1 MDSAVNSNQIT
12 ASSDT
17 SSWTFLE
24 GLKQIDATTWLIIFL
39 IFTFAGFNIF
49 VYLAQGTEYLAK
61 VSESITTYTSP
72 IMNSLASAFGDVAGG
87 AVDVTLEGTQKIV
100 SGSASEINK
109 GLSSVQ
115 QAVDQM
121 GKPATKPATPPGAPA
136 PPGGPSPSTAAS
148 LKGQAS
154 ITKADAAQ
162 TTALN
167 NSLNASKPQ
176 QAPANYQADDSNSK
190 IQTGGG
196 KAGWCYIGE
205 DRGFRTCAQV
215 GVNDTCM
222 SGDIFPSQEICINP
236 NLRA

>member
-12 ASSDT
+12 ATD
-17 SSWTFLE
+17 SSWSFLE

-49 VYLAQGTEYLAK
+49 VYLAKGTEYLEK
-61 VSESITTYTSP
+61 VSESITSYSSP
-72 IMNSLASAFGDVAGG
+72 IVNSLATAFGSVLGG

-100 SGSASEINK
+100 TGSASEINK

-121 GKPATKPATPPGAPA
+121 GKPATPPATKPATPP

-154 ITKADAAQ
+154 IAKIDSVQ

-167 NSLNASKPQ
+167 NSLNSSKPQ

>member
-1 MDSAVNSNQIT
+1 MDSVVNSNQIT
-12 ASSDT
+12 ATD

-24 GLKQIDATTWLIIFL
+24 GLKQIDASTWLIIFL

-49 VYLAQGTEYLAK
+49 VYLAKGTEYLEK
-61 VSESITTYTSP
+61 VSESITSYSSP
-72 IMNSLASAFGDVAGG
+72 IVNSLTSAFGSVLGG
-87 AVDVTLEGTQKIV
+87 AADVTLEGTQKIV
-100 SGSASEINK
+100 TGSASEINK

-121 GKPATKPATPPGAPA
+121 GKPATKPATPP

-154 ITKADAAQ
+154 IAKIDSVQ

-167 NSLNASKPQ
+167 NSLNSSKP

>member
-12 ASSDT
+12 ATD

-61 VSESITTYTSP
+61 VSESITSYTSP

-121 GKPATKPATPPGAPA
+121 GKPATATPATPPGAPA
-136 PPGGPSPSTAAS
+136 PATAAS

-154 ITKADAAQ
+154 IAKVDAVQ

>member
-12 ASSDT
+12 ASTDT

-24 GLKQIDATTWLIIFL
+24 GLKQIDATTWLIILL

-49 VYLAQGTEYLAK
+49 VYLSQGTEYLAK
-61 VSESITTYTSP
+61 VSEAISAYTSP
-72 IMNSLASAFGDVAGG
+72 IVNSIASAFGDVAGSV
-87 AVDVTLEGTQKIV
+87 VDVTLEGSQKVV
-100 SGSASEINK
+100 SGSATEINK

-115 QAVDQM
+115 QAVQQM
-121 GKPATKPATPPGAPA
+121 GKPPPATQPPATPPGAPA
-136 PPGGPSPSTAAS
+136 PSTAAS
-148 LKGQAS
+148 SVKGQAS
-154 ITKADAAQ
+154 VTKADVVQ

-190 IQTGGG
+190 IQTGAG
-196 KAGWCYIGE
+196 KSGWCYIGE